1 MAFTHVA
8 GTDQANPECHLLL
21 LFSECLLHFGKK
33 ENNRFVPETEDFF
46 YHTRHIAVI
55 SAGFGAYSG
64 NKTECIFHFMD
75 RDRGRVKPTM
85 AGRGQ
90 NGQVPRDFENLRAI
104 MIERKA
110 EMPKRLAQVAAYSLS
125 NPDEIAF
132 GTAASIAS
140 AAQVQP
146 STLVRLAH
154 HLGYDGFSDLQSIF
168 RERLKEKNLSYEER
182 LNILERQHSHI
193 QEAEL
198 LSGFLNAAAQ
208 SIGRLAASIDPA
220 QFATAIDIL
229 ANAETIYLIAKRR
242 SYPLTA
248 HMAYA
253 FGKLGIRYMM
263 VASANGVEAE
273 MAQFASDRD
282 AVFAVSFSPYA
293 ADSIAHA
300 ESFAKRGVP
309 VVAITDS
316 VFSPLAVFAKCWFE
330 VVESDFSGF
339 RSLSASMALAMAVP
353 VAVAEKRRQFGRERT
368 KSSK

>member
-1 MAFTHVA
+1 MTARIPGEKMQGELA
-8 GTDQANPECHLLL
+8 
-21 LFSECLLHFGKK
+21 
-33 ENNRFVPETEDFF
+33 
-46 YHTRHIAVI
+46 
-55 SAGFGAYSG
+55 
-64 NKTECIFHFMD
+64 
-75 RDRGRVKPTM
+75 
-85 AGRGQ
+85 
-90 NGQVPRDFENLRAI
+90 PRDFESLRSV

-132 GTAASIAS
+132 GTAASIAT

-182 LNILERQHSHI
+182 LNILEREHDHI
-193 QEAEL
+193 EEAEL

-208 SIGRLAASIDPA
+208 SIGRLAGSIDTA
-220 QFATAIDIL
+220 QFAAAINIL
-229 ANAETIYLIAKRR
+229 AGAETIYLIAKRR

-253 FGKLGIRYMM
+253 FGKLDIRYMM
-263 VASANGVEAE
+263 VSSPNGVEAE
-273 MAQFASDRD
+273 MAQFATERD
-282 AVFAVSFSPYA
+282 AAFAVSFSPYA

-300 ESFAKRGVP
+300 ESFSKRGVP

-316 VFSPLAVFAKCWFE
+316 IFSPLAVFSKCWFE

-339 RSLSASMALAMAVP
+339 RSLSASMALAMALP
-353 VAVAEKRRQFGRERT
+353 VAIAEKRRRNSRGAEKPIKT
-368 KSSK
+368 K

>member
-1 MAFTHVA
+1 MV
-8 GTDQANPECHLLL
+8 
-21 LFSECLLHFGKK
+21 
-33 ENNRFVPETEDFF
+33 
-46 YHTRHIAVI
+46 
-55 SAGFGAYSG
+55 
-64 NKTECIFHFMD
+64 
-75 RDRGRVKPTM
+75 
-85 AGRGQ
+85 GRGLNEQ
-90 NGQVPRDFENLRAI
+90 APRDFETLRAA

-110 EMPKRLAQVAAYSLS
+110 EMPKRLAQVAAYSLA

-132 GTAASIAS
+132 GTAASIAT
-140 AAQVQP
+140 AAEVQP

-154 HLGYDGFSDLQSIF
+154 HLGYEGFSDLQSIF
-168 RERLKEKNLSYEER
+168 RDRLKEKTLSYEER
-182 LNILERQHSHI
+182 LNILEREHNHI

-220 QFATAIDIL
+220 QFAQAIDIL

-253 FGKLGIRYMM
+253 LGKLGVRYMM
-263 VASANGVEAE
+263 VASPNGVEAE
-273 MAQFASDRD
+273 MAQFASERD
-282 AVFAVSFSPYA
+282 AAIAVSFSPYA
-293 ADSIAHA
+293 ADSIANA
-300 ESFAKRGVP
+300 EGFAKRGVP

-339 RSLSASMALAMAVP
+339 RSLSASMALAMAMP
-353 VAVAEKRRQFGRERT
+353 VAIAEKRRKLGRERVRPT
-368 KSSK
+368 E